1 MVSLAI
7 ISASD
12 EFKALTAALSVF
24 IESGGKEEEVRSACS
39 AFVNKALTKS
49 WPTYMLIKS
58 LNDSACYPEAPAHA
72 GNNTH
77 RTRYSSALDAIL
89 YQYFTNA

>member
-12 EFKALTAALSVF
+12 EFTTLTAVLSVF
-24 IESGGKEEEVRSACS
+24 IQSGEREEEVRVACS
-39 AFVNKALTKS
+39 AFVNKALANS

-58 LNDSACYPEAPAHA
+58 LNDSPCYPEAPAHA
-72 GNNTH
+72 GNGTH

-89 YQYFTNA
+89 YQYFINA

>member
-12 EFKALTAALSVF
+12 EFKRLTSALSHF
-24 IESGGKEEEVRSACS
+24 IETGEKEDDVRVACS
-39 AFVNKALTKS
+39 AFAGKAVANS

-58 LNDSACYPEAPAHA
+58 LNDSTCYPEAPAHA
-72 GNNTH
+72 GNKTH
-77 RTRYSSALDAIL
+77 RTRYSSALDTIL
-89 YQYFTNA
+89 YQYFSNS